1 MSSYRAAL
9 CDDEAADRA
18 QIAGLCRDI
27 FTAWGMDAEVI
38 PFASADELR
47 RAPDAAL
54 FDLYLLD
61 IRMAG
66 TSGLE
71 LARQFYSRGI
81 RDRIIFI
88 TGDPEFALEGYDVE
102 PLHYLLKPVGRD
114 RLEAALRRAVERWE
128 QQTALFRWGGKTAAL
143 PLREIRCLESRDHG
157 VVVCLGERERTFPL
171 SLAEAERL
179 VPARMFRRC
188 HKSYLVNM
196 DWVDHLTR
204 SGVFLRDGRCLPVS
218 RSCYAGFQ
226 TALVRYLN
234 HPGI

>member
-9 CDDEAADRA
+9 CDDEAADRV
-18 QIAGLCRDI
+18 QIAEPCRDI

-38 PFASADELR
+38 PFSTADELR

-102 PLHYLLKPVGRD
+102 PLHYLLKPVD
-114 RLEAALRRAVERWE
+114 
-128 QQTALFRWGGKTAAL
+128 Q
-143 PLREIRCLESRDHG
+143 
-157 VVVCLGERERTFPL
+157 
-171 SLAEAERL
+171 ERL
-179 VPARMFRRC
+179 TGRQRPSRRNTPAR
-188 HKSYLVNM
+188 
-196 DWVDHLTR
+196 
-204 SGVFLRDGRCLPVS
+204 
-218 RSCYAGFQ
+218 
-226 TALVRYLN
+226 VR
-234 HPGI
+234 

>member
-61 IRMAG
+61 IRMEG

-71 LARQFYSRGI
+71 LARQFYSQGI

-143 PLREIRCLESRDHG
+143 PLREIRCLESRIVLFGHHQG
-157 VVVCLGERERTFPL
+157 RFQGYPL
-171 SLAEAERL
+171 SGWNLCRQ
-179 VPARMFRRC
+179 R
-188 HKSYLVNM
+188 
-196 DWVDHLTR
+196 
-204 SGVFLRDGRCLPVS
+204 
-218 RSCYAGFQ
+218 Q
-226 TALVRYLN
+226 
-234 HPGI
+234 

>member
-9 CDDEAADRA
+9 CDDEAADRV
-18 QIAGLCRDI
+18 QIAELCRDI

-38 PFASADELR
+38 PFSTADELR

-61 IRMAG
+61 IRMEE

-71 LARQFYSRGI
+71 LARQFYSQGI

-128 QQTALFRWGGKTAAL
+128 QQTAL
-143 PLREIRCLESRDHG
+143 
-157 VVVCLGERERTFPL
+157 
-171 SLAEAERL
+171 
-179 VPARMFRRC
+179 
-188 HKSYLVNM
+188 
-196 DWVDHLTR
+196 
-204 SGVFLRDGRCLPVS
+204 
-218 RSCYAGFQ
+218 
-226 TALVRYLN
+226 VRYLN

>member
-1 MSSYRAAL
+1 MSSYWAAL

-102 PLHYLLKPVGRD
+102 PLHYLLKPVSRE
-114 RLEAALRRAVERWE
+114 RMETALRPISEAW
-128 QQTALFRWGGKTAAL
+128 TARKSLAGSCSQSCSAGGQMKMLPAPVGEWHRQGPGSVFDRGFSRGAAWKQRESTSRCAL
-143 PLREIRCLESRDHG
+143 PLKEGLFFSVPSRDHRAG
-157 VVVCLGERERTFPL
+157 MSRTWP
-171 SLAEAERL
+171 
-179 VPARMFRRC
+179 M
-188 HKSYLVNM
+188 
-196 DWVDHLTR
+196 
-204 SGVFLRDGRCLPVS
+204 
-218 RSCYAGFQ
+218 
-226 TALVRYLN
+226 
-234 HPGI
+234 